1 MVYKGTWMKVPYER
15 EWEVIHF
22 GRNVFMMS
30 TLLSDQGV
38 MVTCRI
44 RGPCTVESESSHAMA
59 TQETRNILFIIFS
72 L

>member
-1 MVYKGTWMKVPYER
+1 
-15 EWEVIHF
+15 
-22 GRNVFMMS
+22 MMS